1 MSSRE
6 ETDRMGPLEGIRVLE
21 MGQLIAGPF
30 CGQLLA
36 DFGAEV
42 VKIEPPKT
50 GDAMRQWGRTDADGH
65 TLWWP
70 VIARNKKSLTLNL
83 RDSRAQDIVKALVAK
98 TDILV
103 ENFRA
108 GRMEEWGLGYNV
120 LSKINPGL
128 IMVRITGF
136 GQTGPYSDRAGF
148 ASVCEAMGGL
158 REISGHPDRPPVRMG
173 ISLGDTLAGQN
184 GFQGA
189 LLALQHRNSTG
200 DGQMVDAS
208 IYESVLSVM
217 ESLVSEYDGGG
228 HIRQRSGS
236 ILPGIAPSN
245 AYPTKDGGTII
256 IGANQDSLFRRLT
269 ALMGQP
275 ELADDERFCDHQAR
289 GRNQAEI
296 DAIIGKWTQTK
307 PAKELVDALAEVAVP
322 AGPTYRAK
330 DMLEDPHFQARES
343 VTRVDDPTLGRSI
356 AMQNV
361 FPRLSES
368 PGTIR
373 HTGPALGQHTTQ
385 VLAEWLGYSDNEIA
399 RLDADGVI

>member
-1 MSSRE
+1 
-6 ETDRMGPLEGIRVLE
+6 MGPLEGIRVLE

-50 GDAMRQWGRTDADGH
+50 GDAMRQWGRTDADGN

-108 GRMEEWGLGYNV
+108 GRMEEWGLGYDV

-158 REISGHPDRPPVRMG
+158 REISGYPDRPPVRMG

-228 HIRQRSGS
+228 HVRQRSGS

-275 ELADDERFCDHQAR
+275 ELADDERFRDHQAR
-289 GRNQAEI
+289 GRHQAEI
-296 DAIIGKWTQTK
+296 DAIIGAWTRTK

-361 FPRLSES
+361 FPRLSAS

>member
-1 MSSRE
+1 
-6 ETDRMGPLEGIRVLE
+6 MGPLEGIRVLE

-50 GDAMRQWGRTDADGH
+50 GDAMRQWGRTDADGN

-108 GRMEEWGLGYNV
+108 GRMEEWGLGYDV

-158 REISGHPDRPPVRMG
+158 REISGYPDRPPVRMG

-228 HIRQRSGS
+228 HVRQRSGS

-275 ELADDERFCDHQAR
+275 ELADDPRFRDHQAR

-296 DAIIGKWTQTK
+296 DGIIGEWTQTK
-307 PAKELVDALAEVAVP
+307 PAKELVDALAVVAVP

-361 FPRLSES
+361 FPRLSAS

>member
-1 MSSRE
+1 
-6 ETDRMGPLEGIRVLE
+6 MGPLEGIRVLE

-108 GRMEEWGLGYNV
+108 GRMEEWGLGYDV

-245 AYPTKDGGTII
+245 AYPTQDGGTII

-275 ELADDERFCDHQAR
+275 ELADDPRFRDHQAR

-296 DAIIGKWTQTK
+296 DGIIGEWTQTK

-361 FPRLSES
+361 FPRLSAS